1 MKKYNVMVAGTVV
14 GTYKTR
20 EEAEERLDQ
29 VRHSYLAMVHPR
41 DVMFIKEV
49 EA

>member
-1 MKKYNVMVAGTVV
+1 MKKYNVMVAGTVM
-14 GTYKTR
+14 GTYNTR
-20 EEAEERLDQ
+20 EEAEVRLEE
-29 VRHSYLAMVHPR
+29 VRHSYLAIVHPR

>member
-1 MKKYNVMVAGTVV
+1 MKEYKVMVAGTAV

-20 EEAEERLDQ
+20 EEAEVRLEE